1 MKRVLLVNTNIEKEP
16 YPVPPLG
23 LCMLARSLRDHFEVK
38 IYDGVFDEGRNL
50 VAMVEHFNPDFIGF
64 SIRNIDDVVMDRTIF
79 YLDDILDKFIQ
90 PVMAITEVPVILGG
104 SGFSMFPVECMKL
117 SGADYGIV
125 GEAEV
130 LLPALLDRLQFNL
143 DVSVLPN
150 VITSENWQIQQGSSF
165 SYSQPTLNRFPEID
179 NWIDFTPYLPKGV
192 YSIQTKRGCSHGCIY
207 CTYPLI
213 EGRTFRMRKPSDIA
227 DEIEQAHKRLGTI
240 TFEFVDSTF
249 NDPGGHAEAIC
260 REIIKR
266 KIRVRLRT
274 MGINP
279 RHVSEELFE
288 LMLEAGFFQI
298 DATPD
303 SASPRLLKNLG
314 KGFTL
319 TNIEKMAM
327 LVRKFNMPTMW
338 FFLFGGPGED
348 EETVLET
355 FDFIDKF
362 INPDDL
368 VYMNAGLR
376 IYPNTPLYSIA
387 VDEARIVA
395 GESVFQPPAYYFS
408 EKITKMRLDQMMKE
422 ASSLYPNCIS
432 STETAPTP
440 DMIRE
445 ALVMRKNQHFE
456 EPMFRT
462 LLRIRKSWRM
472 EGKI

>member
-1 MKRVLLVNTNIEKEP
+1 MCI
-16 YPVPPLG
+16 
-23 LCMLARSLRDHFEVK
+23 RD
-38 IYDGVFDEGRNL
+38 R
-50 VAMVEHFNPDFIGF
+50 
-64 SIRNIDDVVMDRTIF
+64 
-79 YLDDILDKFIQ
+79 
-90 PVMAITEVPVILGG
+90 
-104 SGFSMFPVECMKL
+104 
-117 SGADYGIV
+117 
-125 GEAEV
+125 
-130 LLPALLDRLQFNL
+130 
-143 DVSVLPN
+143 
-150 VITSENWQIQQGSSF
+150 
-165 SYSQPTLNRFPEID
+165 
-179 NWIDFTPYLPKGV
+179 
-192 YSIQTKRGCSHGCIY
+192 
-207 CTYPLI
+207 
-213 EGRTFRMRKPSDIA
+213 
-227 DEIEQAHKRLGTI
+227 
-240 TFEFVDSTF
+240 
-249 NDPGGHAEAIC
+249 
-260 REIIKR
+260 
-266 KIRVRLRT
+266 
-274 MGINP
+274 
-279 RHVSEELFE
+279 
-288 LMLEAGFFQI
+288 LEAGFFQI